1 MDPATPL
8 KNFQA
13 SLKVFSPPLE
23 IIPVLSL
30 TQNTIIITIII
41 TTIIITTIII
51 NTTILIITIILSL
64 FRRKEDVDNES
75 PQGPSGHTSQ
85 APLSRLKDW

>member
-30 TQNTIIITIII
+30 TLNTIIITIII
-41 TTIIITTIII
+41 TTIIINTTII
-51 NTTILIITIILSL
+51 IITIILSL

>member
-1 MDPATPL
+1 MNPATPL
-8 KNFQA
+8 KNFQS

-30 TQNTIIITIII
+30 TLNTIIITIII
-41 TTIIITTIII
+41 TTIIINTTIII
-51 NTTILIITIILSL
+51 IITIILSL

>member
-1 MDPATPL
+1 MNPATPL
-8 KNFQA
+8 KNFQS

-23 IIPVLSL
+23 NIPVLSL
-30 TQNTIIITIII
+30 TLNTIIITIII
-41 TTIIITTIII
+41 TTIIINTTIII
-51 NTTILIITIILSL
+51 IITIILSL

>member
-1 MDPATPL
+1 MNPATPL
-8 KNFQA
+8 KNFQS

-30 TQNTIIITIII
+30 TLNTIIITIII
-41 TTIIITTIII
+41 TTIIINTTIII
-51 NTTILIITIILSL
+51 IITIILSL
-64 FRRKEDVDNES
+64 FRRREDVDNES

>member
-13 SLKVFSPPLE
+13 SLKVFSPTLE

-41 TTIIITTIII
+41 NTTII
-51 NTTILIITIILSL
+51 IITIILSL

>member
-13 SLKVFSPPLE
+13 SLKVFSPTLE
-23 IIPVLSL
+23 IIPVISL

-41 TTIIITTIII
+41 TTIII
-51 NTTILIITIILSL
+51 NTIILSL

>member
-13 SLKVFSPPLE
+13 SLEVFSPPLE

-30 TQNTIIITIII
+30 TQNTIIN
-41 TTIIITTIII
+41 TTII
-51 NTTILIITIILSL
+51 IITIILSL

>member
-13 SLKVFSPPLE
+13 SLKVFSPTLE
-23 IIPVLSL
+23 IIPVISL

-41 TTIIITTIII
+41 TTIIINTTII
-51 NTTILIITIILSL
+51 IITIILSL

>member
-1 MDPATPL
+1 MNPATPL
-8 KNFQA
+8 KNFQS
-13 SLKVFSPPLE
+13 SLKVFSPPSE

-30 TQNTIIITIII
+30 TLNTIIITIII
-41 TTIIITTIII
+41 TTIIINTTIII
-51 NTTILIITIILSL
+51 IITIILSL

>member
-8 KNFQA
+8 KNFWA

-41 TTIIITTIII
+41 TTIIINTTIII
-51 NTTILIITIILSL
+51 IITIILSL